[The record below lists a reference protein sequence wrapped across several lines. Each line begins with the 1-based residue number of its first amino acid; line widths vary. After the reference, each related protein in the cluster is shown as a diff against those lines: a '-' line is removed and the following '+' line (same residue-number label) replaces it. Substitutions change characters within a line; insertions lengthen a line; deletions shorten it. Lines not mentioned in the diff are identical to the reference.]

1 MKKKRSAGKI
11 IGIILGVILLLILLA
26 AVAGM
31 IYFNSLMNR
40 LDRTEITGD
49 LSLSEEEVYQTPT
62 VDAEDSV
69 SEIEQVKQEFAEAQK
84 IEIAQTADVKNVLLI
99 GADRRS
105 MSENGRSDSMILM
118 SVNRKTGKIHITSLM
133 RAMYVCIPRSDGNVW
148 GMLNAAYSWGG
159 PNLLI
164 DTIEMNFR
172 IKVDHYMIVDFTAF
186 KTAIDLV
193 DGVEIELSDK
203 EAMVINNQSDKK
215 VSSGLQRLDGHQA
228 LVYAQTRYI
237 DNDFKRTGRQ
247 RTVIYA
253 LLDKVPGQDIS
264 TLISLANEIL
274 PYVNTNLTNTEI
286 MGYIVDCLPIVMNP
300 SNISDRMLPV
310 ENEAGESFTGIIYVN
325 GREMYRVNFAR
336 NIQELHDF
344 INS

>member
-1 MKKKRSAGKI
+1 MKKKRSVGKI
-11 IGIILGVILLLILLA
+11 IGIVLGVILLLILLA
-26 AVAGM
+26 AVAGV

-49 LSLSEEEVYQTPT
+49 LSLSEDEIYQTPT
-62 VDAEDSV
+62 VDAEDSI

-84 IEIAQTADVKNVLLI
+84 IEIAQTDDVKNVLLI

-186 KTAIDLV
+186 ETAINLV
-193 DGVEIELSDK
+193 DGVEVELTER
-203 EAMVINNQSDKK
+203 EASVINSQSHKK
-215 VSSGLQRLDGHQA
+215 VSSGLQKLDGHQA
-228 LVYAQTRYI
+228 LIYAQTRNI
-237 DNDFKRTGRQ
+237 DNDFKRTNRQ

-253 LLDKVPGQDIS
+253 LLDKVPGQS
-264 TLISLANEIL
+264 VGTLISLANEIL

-286 MGYIVDCLPIVMNP
+286 MGYIVDCLPIVMDP

-310 ENEAGESFTGIIYVN
+310 ENEAGESFTGIIYVG

>member
-1 MKKKRSAGKI
+1 
-11 IGIILGVILLLILLA
+11 
-26 AVAGM
+26 
-31 IYFNSLMNR
+31 
-40 LDRTEITGD
+40 
-49 LSLSEEEVYQTPT
+49 
-62 VDAEDSV
+62 
-69 SEIEQVKQEFAEAQK
+69 
-84 IEIAQTADVKNVLLI
+84 
-99 GADRRS
+99 
-105 MSENGRSDSMILM
+105 
-118 SVNRKTGKIHITSLM
+118 
-133 RAMYVCIPRSDGNVW
+133 
-148 GMLNAAYSWGG
+148 
-159 PNLLI
+159 
-164 DTIEMNFR
+164 
-172 IKVDHYMIVDFTAF
+172 MIVDFTAF

>member
-1 MKKKRSAGKI
+1 MKKKCSAGKI
-11 IGIILGVILLLILLA
+11 IGIILGVIILLILLA
-26 AVAGM
+26 AIAGL
-31 IYFNSLMNR
+31 IYFNILMNKM
-40 LDRTEITGD
+40 DRTEITGD

-62 VDAEDSV
+62 VDVEDSI

-84 IEIAQTADVKNVLLI
+84 IEIAQSSDVENVLLI

-172 IKVDHYMIVDFTAF
+172 IKVDRYVIVDFTAF
-186 KTAIDLV
+186 EKVINLV
-193 DGVEIELSDK
+193 DGVEVELTEG
-203 EAMVINNQSDKK
+203 EASVINSQYHKK
-215 VSSGLQRLDGHQA
+215 ISSGLQKLDGHQA
-228 LVYAQTRYI
+228 LIYAQTRKI
-237 DNDFKRTGRQ
+237 DNDFKRTDRQ

-253 LLDKVPGQDIS
+253 LLDKVPGQDVG

-286 MGYIVDCLPIVMNP
+286 MGYIMDCLPIVMDPN
-300 SNISDRMLPV
+300 NISDRMLPV
-310 ENEAGESFTGIIYVN
+310 ENEAGESFTGIIYVG